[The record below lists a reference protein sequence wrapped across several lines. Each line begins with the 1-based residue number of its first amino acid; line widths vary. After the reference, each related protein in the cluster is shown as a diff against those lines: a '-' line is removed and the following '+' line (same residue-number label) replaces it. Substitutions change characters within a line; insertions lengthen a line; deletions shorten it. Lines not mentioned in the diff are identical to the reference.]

1 MGQVGGQER
10 TSAFI
15 GCCCSQPAR
24 RAMAEHIEDGHR
36 DRRDRR
42 RNTPQAAAATPLTAC
57 GLPQGQRL
65 EAITPHLL
73 TQPAGASSQHG
84 SRGSSTDHRSNDR
97 CSATTLAADQSSETT
112 GSIIRR

>member
-1 MGQVGGQER
+1 MGRVTRQER

-15 GCCCSQPAR
+15 SRCCSKPAR
-24 RAMAEHIEDGHR
+24 RAIAEHVEDGHR
-36 DRRDRR
+36 DRRYRR
-42 RNTPQAAAATPLTAC
+42 RNTPQAAAAMPLTAC

-84 SRGSSTDHRSNDR
+84 SRGSSTDHRSDDR